1 MAAIGRLRTFLS
13 LSRFAR
19 LPTVWSN
26 CLAGWWL
33 GGGGNSERLPLLFG
47 AASLLFLGGA
57 FLNNSFDAEYD
68 REHRPARPIP
78 SGTVKQRTVFRWSL
92 VWLIAGVLL
101 LLLLGERT
109 GMLGLVLVFLIVVYN
124 TVHRLLVGAPFLKG
138 LGRFWLYI
146 LGASVGEQG
155 VTGSVMWCG
164 LALAAYVAGLVYLAR
179 WQEKPGQAQYWPV
192 ALLVI
197 PILLAMVMDV
207 GRYREPALLLSA
219 LLVLWSLRALRQTFW
234 SSEPNVRRTVRELGA
249 GIVFVDWLATCP
261 LSAVL
266 ESSNHA
272 PRELSYAFIGLFLG
286 VLALQ
291 ALEVED
297 GQTLKPVNVLN
308 R

>member
-1 MAAIGRLRTFLS
+1 MAATARLRTFLS

-47 AASLLFLGGA
+47 GATLLFLGGA
-57 FLNNSFDAEYD
+57 FLNNAFDAEFD
-68 REHRPARPIP
+68 REHRPSRPIP
-78 SGTVKQRTVFRWSL
+78 SGAVKQRAVFRWSL
-92 VWLIAGVLL
+92 VWLIAGALL

-124 TVHRLLVGAPFLKG
+124 TVHRFLVGAPFLKG

-146 LGASVGEQG
+146 LGASGAEQG

-164 LALAAYVAGLVYLAR
+164 LVLAAYVAGIVYLAR
-179 WQEKPGQAQYWPV
+179 WEEKPGQAEYWPV
-192 ALLVI
+192 ALMIL
-197 PILLAMVMDV
+197 PIILAVVMDV
-207 GRYREPALLLSA
+207 GRFREPALLLSA

-234 SSEPNVRRTVRELGA
+234 SAEPNVRRTVSDLAA

-261 LSAVL
+261 LSSVVD
-266 ESSNHA
+266 SSNHA
-272 PRELSYAFIGLFLG
+272 PRELSLAFIGLFLG
-286 VLALQ
+286 TVTVQ
-291 ALEVED
+291 ALERGSD
-297 GQTLKPVNVLN
+297 GALK
-308 R
+308 RGA